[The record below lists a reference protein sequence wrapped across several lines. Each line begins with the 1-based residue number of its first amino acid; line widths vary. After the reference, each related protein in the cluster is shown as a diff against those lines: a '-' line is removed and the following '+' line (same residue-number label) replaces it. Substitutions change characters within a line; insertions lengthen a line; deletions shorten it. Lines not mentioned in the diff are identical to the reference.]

1 MLGSMRFLEPGSAFG
16 AEFWPKSGAFEAI
29 GAGARLGLGVPERII
44 CGPCKWFR
52 FVPADCA
59 PIEGAKAA
67 AVPWVRIITGLC
79 R

>member
-1 MLGSMRFLEPGSAFG
+1 MVGSMRFLEPGPAFG

-29 GAGARLGLGVPERII
+29 GAEATLGLDVPERII
-44 CGPCKWFR
+44 CCPCKWFR
-52 FVPADCA
+52 FVPADC
-59 PIEGAKAA
+59 PPTEGAEAA